1 MFYNTCRYVF
11 RDPDANALAKI
22 QKDPFAG
29 GDEIGSSDV
38 PSNSRGSSGWS
49 DVSFAQ
55 CQRDVNHNVMNNNK
69 YEGVMH
75 VGMSPKRA
83 CQQETRV
90 Y

>member
-1 MFYNTCRYVF
+1 MFSEILTQMLWQE
-11 RDPDANALAKI
+11 PDKTLL
-22 QKDPFAG
+22 QEVMG
-29 GDEIGSSDV
+29 LV
-38 PSNSRGSSGWS
+38 QSNSRGSSRWS
-49 DVSFAQ
+49 SVSFAQ